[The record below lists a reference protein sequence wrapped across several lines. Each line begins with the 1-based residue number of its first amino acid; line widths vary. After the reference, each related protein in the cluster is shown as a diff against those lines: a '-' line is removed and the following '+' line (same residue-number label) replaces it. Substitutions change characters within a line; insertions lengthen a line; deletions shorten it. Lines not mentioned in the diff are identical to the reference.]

1 MRSALIISLFLINLT
16 VFAQVSRKE
25 KKEAAYQEALE
36 LIENQKY
43 EFIARRALPPK
54 VRAIDLST
62 NSNFLIVN
70 KNTGKAQI
78 PYFGRAF
85 SGGYSS
91 SDGGIR
97 FDGTFESYDIQ
108 KNDKKNR
115 AIIKFKI
122 RGEGDTYT
130 CTLTVP
136 SLQNASL
143 NVLSNNKQSINYT
156 GFIQKLEEE

>member
-1 MRSALIISLFLINLT
+1 MRFIFIISLVLISFTAL
-16 VFAQVSRKE
+16 AQASKKE
-25 KKEAAYQEALE
+25 KKEAAYQKALE
-36 LIENQKY
+36 LIESQQF
-43 EFIARRALPPK
+43 EFTARRALPPK

-70 KNTGKAQI
+70 KDKGKAQI

-97 FDGTFESYDIQ
+97 FDGTFESYDVQ

-115 AIIKFKI
+115 ATIKFKI
-122 RGEGDTYT
+122 RGEGDNYT
-130 CTLTVP
+130 CTLTIP
-136 SLQNASL
+136 GLQNVSL

-156 GFIQKLEEE
+156 GFIQDLEEE

>member
-1 MRSALIISLFLINLT
+1 MRFIFIISLVLISLT
-16 VFAQVSRKE
+16 ALAQTSKKE
-25 KKEAAYQEALE
+25 KKEAAYQRALE
-36 LIENQKY
+36 LIESQQF

-70 KNTGKAQI
+70 KDKGKAQI

-97 FDGTFESYDIQ
+97 FDGTFESYDVQ

-115 AIIKFKI
+115 ASIKFKI

-130 CTLTVP
+130 CTLTIP
-136 SLQNASL
+136 GLQNVSL

-156 GFIQKLEEE
+156 GFIQELEEE

>member
-1 MRSALIISLFLINLT
+1 MRFIFIISLVLISLT
-16 VFAQVSRKE
+16 ALAQTSKKE
-25 KKEAAYQEALE
+25 KKEAAYQRALE
-36 LIENQKY
+36 LIESQQF

-70 KNTGKAQI
+70 KDKGKAQI

-97 FDGTFESYDIQ
+97 FDGTFESYDVQ

-115 AIIKFKI
+115 ATIKFKI

-130 CTLTVP
+130 CTLTIP
-136 SLQNASL
+136 GLQNVSL

-156 GFIQKLEEE
+156 GFIQELEEE